1 MNTNPYA
8 ERRFQEARENFHI
21 LKNILKNGDM
31 EEFIKLVEH
40 EALTLHAMMMM
51 SEPAFILMKTG
62 TLEVINKIWNFRK
75 ETKLPLFFTL
85 DAGANVHLLFPENQK
100 VNDKDLMDEYNSQQ
114 IKTFIENE
122 LLQYTQNGGIVK
134 DFIDF

>member
-1 MNTNPYA
+1 
-8 ERRFQEARENFHI
+8 
-21 LKNILKNGDM
+21 
-31 EEFIKLVEH
+31 
-40 EALTLHAMMMM
+40 
-51 SEPAFILMKTG
+51 MKTG
-62 TLEVINKIWNFRK
+62 TLEVINKIWSFRK

-114 IKTFIENE
+114 IKIFIENE